1 MATDFN
7 FEAILKN
14 LGFLPKEGKWYFIK
28 NGVETEI
35 LAILADS
42 GWIWSFFDHFCQDF
56 LKNPFFIE
64 NFTKNVQKSLELAW
78 IENRLNKKQ

>member
-42 GWIWSFFDHFCQDF
+42 G
-56 LKNPFFIE
+56 
-64 NFTKNVQKSLELAW
+64 
-78 IENRLNKKQ
+78 